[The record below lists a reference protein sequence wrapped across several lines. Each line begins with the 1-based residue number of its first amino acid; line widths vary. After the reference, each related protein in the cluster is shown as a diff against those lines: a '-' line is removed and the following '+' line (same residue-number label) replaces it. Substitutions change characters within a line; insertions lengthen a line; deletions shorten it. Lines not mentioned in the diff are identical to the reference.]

1 MKFFIQ
7 IIFILIIF
15 FKTGNLLSSENLFSV
30 NNIVLEKKDGYSSK
44 QLADKA
50 IKEGFGR
57 LTKRILL
64 NQDNSKISDLTFP
77 NIKELVAYY
86 NISKNLE
93 GDKNNVSFNITFD
106 KDKLYDLFYKKKI
119 LYSDISDKEFYILPI
134 LIKENNAFIF
144 SNNFFYENWNKTTNN
159 ELIEFILPL
168 QNIEIIQNIS
178 QSRNNLFELELNS
191 LFKEYKNKNVAI
203 ILIDNNQ
210 DNINQIY
217 IKTRI
222 QDKTISRSLKL
233 NKIDPNKFEIN
244 KKIILAVKN
253 EIINLIK
260 SQNLIDVST
269 PSFLN
274 ARLNLNKKINLVLL
288 NSKIKKISLIENIFV
303 QEFNKNYVSLRI
315 KYLGNLEKVIKQL
328 KDNDVNLQIINNE
341 WILKTL

>member
-7 IIFILIIF
+7 IIIILIIF
-15 FKTGNLLSSENLFSV
+15 LKTGNLLSSENLFSV

-50 IKEGFGR
+50 IKEGFDR

-64 NQDNSKISDLTFP
+64 DQDNSKITNLTFS

-93 GDKNNVSFNITFD
+93 GDKNNISFNITFD

-119 LYSDISDKEFYILPI
+119 LYSDINDKEFYILPI
-134 LIKENNAFIF
+134 LIKGNNVFIF
-144 SNNFFYENWNKTTNN
+144 SNNFFYENWNKTANN
-159 ELIEFILPL
+159 ELIEFILPPE
-168 QNIEIIQNIS
+168 NIEIIQNIS
-178 QSRNNLFELELNS
+178 KFRNNLFELELNS
-191 LFKEYKNKNVAI
+191 LFKEFKNKNVAI
-203 ILIDNNQ
+203 ILIDNNK
-210 DNINQIY
+210 NKENQIY

-233 NKIDPNKFEIN
+233 NKVDSDEYKIN
-244 KKIILAVKN
+244 ENIIFAIKN

-260 SQNLIDVST
+260 SQNLIDIST

-288 NSKIKKISLIENIFV
+288 NSKINKISLVENIFV
-303 QEFNKNYVSLRI
+303 QEFNKDYISLRI

-328 KDNDVNLQIINNE
+328 KDNDVNLQMINNE
-341 WILKTL
+341 WLLKIL